1 MDRVYRSTHLP
12 VYHGAMKLK
21 LLVLQHS
28 PWEGPGLMLRG
39 AAKRHR
45 LAFSVARVWEERL
58 PDFKRFDGLLLLGG
72 GANVDQEGLYPFL
85 AGEKQLLR
93 EAVAAD
99 MPCLGFC
106 LGHQL
111 LANALGAT
119 IGPNFCTS
127 VGFVPGHLTHDGRE
141 HPVFR
146 SLGPGMPL
154 FKWHGQTVQEPLPKH
169 LTVLM
174 TSAECQVE
182 AFSVVGRPHLVGVQF
197 DNHAAAAE
205 DVALWLQKDQ
215 KWLSAIRDQDIN
227 PKKILEAA
235 RTHEKQ
241 IAADFDALFANYL
254 RLIR

>member
-1 MDRVYRSTHLP
+1 M
-12 VYHGAMKLK
+12 K

-28 PWEGPGLMLRG
+28 PWEGPGVLLRR
-39 AAKRHR
+39 AARRHR
-45 LAFSVARVWEERL
+45 LTLAVCRVWEERL
-58 PDFKRFDGLLLLGG
+58 PDFRKFDGLLLLGG
-72 GANVDQEGLYPFL
+72 GANVDQEQQYPFL
-85 AGEKQLLR
+85 VEEKRLLR

-99 MPCLGFC
+99 RPCLGFC

-111 LANALGAT
+111 LAQALGAR

-127 VGFVPGHLTHDGRE
+127 IGFVQGHLTHDGRQ
-141 HPVFR
+141 HPAFQGLDPV
-146 SLGPGMPL
+146 LPL

-169 LTVLM
+169 FAVLM

-182 AFSVVGRPHLVGVQF
+182 AFSVAGRPHLLGVQF

-215 KWLSAIRDQDIN
+215 KWLSSLRDQDIN
-227 PKKILEAA
+227 PLRILDEA
-235 RTHEKQ
+235 RSYEKETG
-241 IAADFDALFANYL
+241 AGFETFVANYL